1 MFYHFIMND
10 TGDEARENNNIVSH
24 WGGGGG

>member
-10 TGDEARENNNIVSH
+10 TADEARENNNIVSH